1 MKKRSGKEK
10 PAMQICPYC
19 TQSRLYSGFPVH
31 IITGRV
37 YIGSGDVD
45 RGAVGEGLWGQ
56 GLVGGEGRCHSP
68 WL

>member
-1 MKKRSGKEK
+1 MKKHSGKEK
-10 PAMQICPYC
+10 PKVQICP
-19 TQSRLYSGFPVH
+19 QSRLYSGLPVH

-45 RGAVGEGLWGQ
+45 RGAVGEGLCGHGQ
-56 GLVGGEGRCHSP
+56 VLVGGEGRCHSP